1 MEVIYKN
8 AGFSFLF
15 SYNFDFEAI
24 VDLDCIRFETTFGGI
39 IPHKS

>member
-8 AGFSFLF
+8 AGFSFLY
-15 SYNFDFEAI
+15 SCDCDFEAI
-24 VDLDCIRFETTFGGI
+24 VDWDSIRFETTFGGI